1 MRPPN
6 DLGSRGG
13 RSAPGLP
20 LALRLHGRH
29 RREHLRPHPLARPL
43 GPRREGVRRLPA
55 HDADRPRGRD
65 GAHDHAVPPG
75 QPANLTARRGA
86 LASLRVN
93 AAQRVGH
100 CATSCDPHT
109 IPGLRYRVPEE
120 GPLRVRSVAAAGCLT
135 TALAMGV
142 AACGGGGS
150 DGGGG
155 GGGGGGGR
163 TTLTI
168 YSSLPLQGDS
178 RPQSTDVVNGE
189 KLALEEAGG
198 KVGKFKI
205 TYKSL
210 DDSTA
215 AAGKWE
221 PGQTSADAR
230 KAAQDQS
237 TIVYLGEFNSGAT
250 AISLPITN
258 EAGILQVSPAN
269 TYVGLTRAE
278 GADKGEPDK
287 YYPSGK
293 RTFGRVVPADHIQA
307 AAQVAYQKGEGC
319 TKLYILNDKEVY
331 GKGIADQVAAIG
343 KAQGLQ
349 VLGND
354 GIDTKAANFRTL
366 ASKIKSSG
374 ADCMFFGGITQNK
387 GVQVF
392 SDVHAAN
399 PTAKLFG
406 PDGVAESPFTSKL
419 STAVQ
424 KQTYITN
431 PTLDPKLYP
440 PSAQDFF
447 KNYKSKY
454 GIDPEPYAIYG
465 YEAMKVALL
474 AIQNAGDKGNDRQA
488 VIDAFFKIKDRDS
501 VLGKYSIDENGDTTL
516 SDYGADRVKDKK
528 LVFDKVLKAQ
538 GAS

>member
-1 MRPPN
+1 
-6 DLGSRGG
+6 
-13 RSAPGLP
+13 
-20 LALRLHGRH
+20 
-29 RREHLRPHPLARPL
+29 
-43 GPRREGVRRLPA
+43 
-55 HDADRPRGRD
+55 
-65 GAHDHAVPPG
+65 
-75 QPANLTARRGA
+75 
-86 LASLRVN
+86 
-93 AAQRVGH
+93 
-100 CATSCDPHT
+100 
-109 IPGLRYRVPEE
+109 
-120 GPLRVRSVAAAGCLT
+120 LRVRSVAAAGCLM
-135 TALAMGV
+135 TALALGV
-142 AACGGGGS
+142 AACGGGGDS
-150 DGGGG
+150 GGGSSS
-155 GGGGGGGR
+155 GGGR

-230 KAAQDQS
+230 KAAQDPS
-237 TIVYLGEFNSGAT
+237 TIVYLGEFNSGAS

-258 EAGILQVSPAN
+258 EAGILQVSPSN

-307 AAQVAYQKGEGC
+307 AAQVAYQKDEGC
-319 TKLYILNDKEVY
+319 AKVYILNDKEVY
-331 GKGIADQVAAIG
+331 GTGIAKQVASIAKG
-343 KAQGLQ
+343 QGIQ

-366 ASKIKSSG
+366 ASKIKSAG
-374 ADCMFFGGITQNK
+374 ADCVFYGGIAQNK
-387 GVQVF
+387 GVQLF
-392 SDVHAAN
+392 NDIHAGN

-406 PDGVAESPFTSKL
+406 PDGMADPAYYEKASPAVAKMSYL
-419 STAVQ
+419 
-424 KQTYITN
+424 TN

-440 PSAQDFF
+440 PAAQDFF
-447 KNYKSKY
+447 KAFKQKY
-454 GIDPEPYAIYG
+454 GNDPAPYAIYG

-516 SDYGADRVKDKK
+516 SDYGADRIKDKK

-538 GAS
+538 GVS

>member
-1 MRPPN
+1 
-6 DLGSRGG
+6 
-13 RSAPGLP
+13 
-20 LALRLHGRH
+20 
-29 RREHLRPHPLARPL
+29 
-43 GPRREGVRRLPA
+43 
-55 HDADRPRGRD
+55 
-65 GAHDHAVPPG
+65 
-75 QPANLTARRGA
+75 
-86 LASLRVN
+86 
-93 AAQRVGH
+93 
-100 CATSCDPHT
+100 
-109 IPGLRYRVPEE
+109 
-120 GPLRVRSVAAAGCLT
+120 LRVRSIAASGCLL
-135 TALAMGV
+135 TALAFGV
-142 AACGGGGS
+142 AACGGDS
-150 DGGGG
+150 GGGG
-155 GGGGGGGR
+155 GGGGAGR

-178 RPQSTDVVNGE
+178 RPQSESVVNGE
-189 KLALEEAGG
+189 KLALEEANGQI
-198 KVGKFKI
+198 GKFKI

-210 DDSTA
+210 DDATA

-221 PGQTSADAR
+221 PGQTSANAR

-237 TIVYLGEFNSGAT
+237 AIAYLGEFNSGAS
-250 AISLPITN
+250 AISIPIVN
-258 EAGILQVSPAN
+258 EAGILQISPSN

-307 AAQVAYQKGEGC
+307 AAQVAYQKDEGC

-331 GKGIADQVAAIG
+331 GKGLADQVNSIAKG
-343 KAQGLQ
+343 QGLT

-366 ASKIKSSG
+366 ATKINSSG

-392 SDVHAAN
+392 KDVNAAN
-399 PTAKLFG
+399 PDMKMFG
-406 PDGVAESPFTSKL
+406 PDGVAESPFASKL
-419 STAVQ
+419 PVAVQ
-424 KQTYITN
+424 KVTYITN

-440 PSAQDFF
+440 ASAQQFF
-447 KNYKSKY
+447 TTFKQKY
-454 GIDPEPYAIYG
+454 GKDPEPYAIYG

-516 SDYGADRVKDKK
+516 SDYGANRVQDGK

>member
-1 MRPPN
+1 M
-6 DLGSRGG
+6 
-13 RSAPGLP
+13 
-20 LALRLHGRH
+20 
-29 RREHLRPHPLARPL
+29 
-43 GPRREGVRRLPA
+43 
-55 HDADRPRGRD
+55 
-65 GAHDHAVPPG
+65 
-75 QPANLTARRGA
+75 Q
-86 LASLRVN
+86 
-93 AAQRVGH
+93 
-100 CATSCDPHT
+100 
-109 IPGLRYRVPEE
+109 
-120 GPLRVRSVAAAGCLT
+120 VRSVAAAGCLL
-135 TALAMGV
+135 TALAVGV
-142 AACGGGGS
+142 AACGGSDNGGGS
-150 DGGGG
+150 SSSGGGG
-155 GGGGGGGR
+155 P

-168 YSSLPLQGDS
+168 YSSLPLQGES
-178 RPQSTDVVNGE
+178 RAQSTDVVNGE

-198 KVGKFKI
+198 KVGKYKI

-215 AAGKWE
+215 TAGKWE

-237 TIVYLGEFNSGAT
+237 TIVYLGEFNSGAS

-258 EAGILQVSPAN
+258 EAGILQVSPSN

-319 TKLYILNDKEVY
+319 TKTYILNDKEVY
-331 GKGIADQVAAIG
+331 GSGIAKQVASIA

-349 VLGND
+349 VLAND
-354 GIDTKAANFRTL
+354 GIDTKAANFRTV
-366 ASKIKSSG
+366 ASKIKSAG
-374 ADCMFFGGITQNK
+374 ADCVFYGGIAQNK
-387 GVQVF
+387 GVQLF
-392 SDVHAAN
+392 TDLHAGN

-406 PDGVAESPFTSKL
+406 PDGMADPAYYEKASPAVAKMSYL
-419 STAVQ
+419 
-424 KQTYITN
+424 TN

-440 PSAQDFF
+440 PAAQDFF
-447 KNYKSKY
+447 AKFKQKY
-454 GIDPEPYAIYG
+454 GNDPAPYAIYG

-501 VLGKYSIDENGDTTL
+501 VLGKYSIDKNGDTTL

-528 LVFDKVLKAQ
+528 LVFDKVIKAQ